1 MSKKTHHLG
10 DLQYAIMRVLW
21 NTEEASVADVCQ
33 RLPKEHQRAP
43 TTIATMLTKMEKK
56 GVVAHRAD
64 GRVFLY
70 RAKIREA
77 DVHRSMVSD
86 LTERL
91 FEGDAAALV
100 SHLLTEG
107 EFKSDEIARLRELI
121 DRHGKKERGHGR

>member
-1 MSKKTHHLG
+1 MAKKTHHLG

-21 NTEEASVADVCQ
+21 ATPEATVADVCQ
-33 RLPKEHQRAP
+33 TLPKEHQRAP
-43 TTIATMLTKMEKK
+43 TTIATMLTKMERK

-64 GRVFLY
+64 GRVFVY

-77 DVHRSMVSD
+77 DVHRSMVTD

-107 EFKSDEIARLRELI
+107 EFDSDELSRIRALI
-121 DRHGKKERGHGR
+121 DRQGKPERGHGR

>member
-1 MSKKTHHLG
+1 
-10 DLQYAIMRVLW
+10 MRVLW

-77 DVHRSMVSD
+77 DVQRSMVSD

-107 EFKSDEIARLRELI
+107 EFKTDEIARLRDLI

>member
-21 NTEEASVADVCQ
+21 TAPDASVADVCQ

-43 TTIATMLTKMEKK
+43 TTIATMLTKLERK
-56 GVVAHRAD
+56 GAVAHRAD

-77 DVHRSMVSD
+77 DVQRSMVSD

-100 SHLLTEG
+100 SHLLNEG
-107 EFKSDEIARLRELI
+107 ELERDELARIRELI

>member
-1 MSKKTHHLG
+1 MPKKSHHLG

-21 NTEEASVADVCQ
+21 STPEASVAEVCQ
-33 RLPKEHQRAP
+33 RLTKEHQRAP
-43 TTIATMLTKMEKK
+43 TTIATMLTKMERK

-77 DVHRSMVSD
+77 DVHRSMVTD

-91 FEGDAAALV
+91 FEGAATALV
-100 SHLLTEG
+100 SHVLAQG
-107 EFKSDEIARLRELI
+107 EFDAEELAELRALL
-121 DRHGKKERGHGR
+121 DRRGKDGRGHGR

>member
-33 RLPKEHQRAP
+33 RLTKEHQRAP

-121 DRHGKKERGHGR
+121 DRQGKKERGHGR

>member
-1 MSKKTHHLG
+1 
-10 DLQYAIMRVLW
+10 
-21 NTEEASVADVCQ
+21 
-33 RLPKEHQRAP
+33 
-43 TTIATMLTKMEKK
+43 MLTKMERK

-64 GRVFLY
+64 GRVFVY

-77 DVHRSMVSD
+77 DVHRSMVTD

-107 EFKSDEIARLRELI
+107 EFDSDELSRIRALI
-121 DRHGKKERGHGR
+121 DRQGKSERGHGR